1 MSIED
6 IVIRLLL
13 AIVIGGIVG
22 YDREFKNRPAGF
34 RTHILVCIGATV
46 AALIETQLGYSVMQ
60 EISKTPEL
68 AGVLKVDSGRI
79 TAQVISGVG
88 FLGAG
93 TIIRNKG
100 SVKGLTT
107 AASIWAVACVG
118 LAIGMGFYTISI
130 LSSFGIFIALVFLKT
145 FQNKF
150 IIKLEEIK
158 FQVKYDNKIE
168 AIKEIDDCLVDME
181 ISIENIEF
189 NSIYTDRGES
199 SLENTCIYTVL
210 VPQNIDLNLLIC
222 DLSSGDHILGLRLL
236 NKGNV
241 SRKFK

>member
-6 IVIRLLL
+6 IAIRLLL

-46 AALIETQLGYSVMQ
+46 AALIEVQLGYSIMQ
-60 EISKTPEL
+60 EIVKNPEL

-130 LSSFGIFIALVFLKT
+130 LSALGIVIALVFLKT

-150 IIKLEEIK
+150 ITKLEEIK
-158 FQVKYDNKIE
+158 FEVKYDNKIE
-168 AIKEIDDCLVDME
+168 VLKEIDDCLVDME
-181 ISIENIEF
+181 INIENIEF
-189 NSIYTDRGES
+189 DSISRNRDEN
-199 SLENTCIYTVL
+199 SLENTCIYTIL
-210 VPQNIDLNLLIC
+210 APQNIDLNLLIC
-222 DLSSGDHILGLRLL
+222 DLSSGEHVLGLKLL

-241 SRKFK
+241 SRKIK

>member
-6 IVIRLLL
+6 IATRLLL
-13 AIVIGGIVG
+13 AIVIGGVVG

-46 AALIETQLGYSVMQ
+46 TALIEVELGYSIMKGIT
-60 EISKTPEL
+60 ETPEL
-68 AGVLKVDSGRI
+68 SGMLSVDLGRI
-79 TAQVISGVG
+79 SAQVISGIG

-130 LSSFGIFIALVFLKT
+130 LSAIGIVIALVFLKT

-150 IIKLEEIK
+150 ITKLEEIK
-158 FQVKYDNKIE
+158 FEVKYDNKVE
-168 AIKEIDDCLVDME
+168 AIKEIDDCLIDME
-181 ISIENIEF
+181 INIENIEF
-189 NSIYTDRGES
+189 NLINENRGEHNF
-199 SLENTCIYTVL
+199 ENTCVYTIL
-210 VPQNIDLNLLIC
+210 APQNIDLNLLIC
-222 DLSSGDHILGLRLL
+222 DLSSGEHILGLKLL
-236 NKGNV
+236 NKGGV
-241 SRKFK
+241 SRKMK

>member
-1 MSIED
+1 MSVED
-6 IVIRLLL
+6 IAIRLLL
-13 AIVIGGIVG
+13 SIIIGGIVG

-34 RTHILVCIGATV
+34 RTHILVCIGSTV
-46 AALIETQLGYSVMQ
+46 AALIEMQLGYSIVQ
-60 EISKTPEL
+60 EIVKNPEL
-68 AGVLKVDSGRI
+68 TGVLKVDSGRI
-79 TAQVISGVG
+79 SAQVISGVG

-130 LSSFGIFIALVFLKT
+130 LSAFGIFIALVFLKT

-158 FQVKYDNKIE
+158 FEVKYDNKIE
-168 AIKEIDDCLVDME
+168 AIKEIDECLLDME
-181 ISIENIEF
+181 INIENIEF
-189 NSIYTDRGES
+189 NSIDKNRGGES
-199 SLENTCIYTVL
+199 LESTCIYTIL
-210 VPQNIDLNLLIC
+210 VPHNIDLNLLIC
-222 DLSSGDHILGLRLL
+222 DLSSGDNILGLKLL
-236 NKGNV
+236 DKGNIQ
-241 SRKFK
+241 RKFK